1 MCTTVKKNPLTCSF
15 TIEDFYNNIKL
26 HMDDG
31 ARVSHKGR
39 GARLFPLPS
48 LRSLLVRPKTFFS
61 KKFIKVEFYGFS
73 L

>member
-1 MCTTVKKNPLTCSF
+1 MYYSEKNPLTSSF

-31 ARVSHKGR
+31 TRVSYKGR

-48 LRSLLVRPKTFFS
+48 LRSLLVRPQTFFF
-61 KKFIKVEFYGFS
+61 KKIIKVEFYGFS